1 MIRGLEEHISDTG
14 LNALSMDVRQNR
26 SVMSYD
32 KSNDFYRMSGDT
44 TRRKG
49 PLTGIRIEEKE
60 DRDREKRDLWR
71 MLPKQERTQ
80 GTAF

>member
-32 KSNDFYRMSGDT
+32 KSNDFYRM
-44 TRRKG
+44 R
-49 PLTGIRIEEKE
+49 
-60 DRDREKRDLWR
+60 
-71 MLPKQERTQ
+71 
-80 GTAF
+80 